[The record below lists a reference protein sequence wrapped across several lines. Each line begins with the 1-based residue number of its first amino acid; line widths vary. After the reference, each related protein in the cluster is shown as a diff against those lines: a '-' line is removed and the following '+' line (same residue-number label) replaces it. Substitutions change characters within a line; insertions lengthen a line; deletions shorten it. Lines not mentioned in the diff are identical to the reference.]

1 MTENRVLELL
11 HDWSQWM
18 HSYAEKLGY
27 PSKSL
32 MLQGGGVEF
41 GQGHEIMCESMDEQ
55 ICFAVDA
62 AIDSINKLQRQ
73 AINARYLHSTKPSD
87 YERLLRLGVDNVAI
101 LLEKK
106 HII

>member
-1 MTENRVLELL
+1 MTEQRLLELL
-11 HDWSQWM
+11 DDWARWM
-18 HSYAEKLGY
+18 HSYAHKLGY

-41 GQGHEIMCESMDEQ
+41 GQGHEIMCEEMYETV
-55 ICFAVDA
+55 CFAMDA
-62 AIDSINKLQRQ
+62 AIDSLNKPQRQ

-87 YERLLRLGVDNVAI
+87 YESLLRLAIDNLVILVD
-101 LLEKK
+101 KK